1 MSKLRTKNSWV
12 WLCNSFPARAN
23 TFVLLHLYTEW
34 ALSIWCTALPTL
46 SLTPLWRLTWRAS
59 SLSTVWWMPKA
70 GWSPEPPQ
78 RWKWNVA
85 PSSIGSTNGQTATYW
100 SLGWRVRKT
109 SRQGHSQ
116 KSKMNKRQFKQQND
130 PCYLLISGVGPKI
143 TKVRIV
149 TKLKGFVYHYIF
161 RLSYGNTH

>member
-78 RWKWNVA
+78 RWKWNAA
-85 PSSIGSTNGQTATYW
+85 PSSIGYTNGQMATYW
-100 SLGWRVRKT
+100 LLGWRVRKI
-109 SRQGHSQ
+109 SRQGHFQ
-116 KSKMNKRQFKQQND
+116 RKKMSKVSSNINMIHVLCFFQVLDRRSLKLESSRNQRGL
-130 PCYLLISGVGPKI
+130 YIEISE
-143 TKVRIV
+143 
-149 TKLKGFVYHYIF
+149 
-161 RLSYGNTH
+161 